1 MDLLCKEL
9 LLCSCLVFHKIWG
22 CLQLC
27 YQIRYFCRPKPAFGA
42 LLCSPCNTLNVL
54 QSTVRCTGLCF
65 HIGGNDYGQVWF
77 CVSSQTEPATNFF
90 FSPFGHRTAIG
101 KLAVLPYVARI
112 RCAVDKRALCH
123 HRVTYLHTA
132 LSCMTFHAVVVQK
145 TEQEAMQSSGCY
157 EVLDSLS
164 YKMLEAM
171 QNSSNTRCYRSLHF
185 GKRTCLLEGL
195 LSQVRW
201 LKRRSFH
208 CFQIPSCP

>member
-1 MDLLCKEL
+1 MFSHWWKWLRSSLVLC
-9 LLCSCLVFHKIWG
+9 VFTDRTSD
-22 CLQLC
+22 QL
-27 YQIRYFCRPKPAFGA
+27 
-42 LLCSPCNTLNVL
+42 
-54 QSTVRCTGLCF
+54 
-65 HIGGNDYGQVWF
+65 
-77 CVSSQTEPATNFF
+77 F

-145 TEQEAMQSSGCY
+145 TEQGAMQSSGCY
-157 EVLDSLS
+157 EVLDSRS

-171 QNSSNTRCYRSLHF
+171 QNFSNTRCYQSLHF
-185 GKRTCLLEGL
+185 DKRTCLLEGL

-208 CFQIPSCP
+208 CFQIPSSPWFNTARTKLN